1 MKQKN
6 FAVQVLEG
14 AEAKRTYVILELS
27 DVPNQPAKPVA
38 VCESGEEIAQF
49 FDNLKID

>member
-6 FAVQVLEG
+6 FIIECLEG
-14 AEAKRTYVILELS
+14 AEDKRTFVIREIPE
-27 DVPNQPAKPVA
+27 VPNAPAKPVA
-38 VCESGEEIAQF
+38 VCESGDEIAQF